1 MKSSSYMLIDI
12 SYEDRCQKGTY
23 STGHKHSFQ

>member
-1 MKSSSYMLIDI
+1 MKKLYMLIDI
-12 SYEDRCQKGTY
+12 SHEDRCQKGTY